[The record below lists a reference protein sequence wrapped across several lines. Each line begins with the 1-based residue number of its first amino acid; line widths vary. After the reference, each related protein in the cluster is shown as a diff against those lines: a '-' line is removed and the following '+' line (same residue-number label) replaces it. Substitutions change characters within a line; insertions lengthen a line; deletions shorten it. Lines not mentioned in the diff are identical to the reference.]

1 MNRKFFVVLMSS
13 LFIFACG
20 KKLPT
25 VDSSTPETY
34 KASLD
39 RVSQSVPK
47 EKEENFNFSISILAM
62 ESIKEHIVDG
72 VIMTDDEQDE
82 QGKKKFQKSLHGL
95 NYKQIMSRSDQVMK
109 SKMERAKE
117 QYEEELM
124 NTIDAIVAAK
134 KIKTELSKIIITDKA
149 IDSKN
154 LSMKLE
160 NKTNSSLKKLLVLG
174 LVAPTEDSLPNP
186 RVLFIDFEKPLAPK
200 EARTVVIPLKEEY
213 GWKPTDYLAIP
224 RISLDIVRAE
234 DVKKKVILND
244 KLAEAFGGYVDLR
257 KNYQELQTLLEGQND
272 WVSVFTVENIAKGF
286 FPLK

>member
-47 EKEENFNFSISILAM
+47 EKEENFNFPISILAM

-95 NYKQIMSRSDQVMK
+95 NYKQIMSRSDQDMK

-117 QYEEELM
+117 QYEEEL
-124 NTIDAIVAAK
+124 NYKLLSREEINAGYYFKFNVAVILRADL
-134 KIKTELSKIIITDKA
+134 KTQIETLSKAVSSFIYTPNEARALLDKPA
-149 IDSKN
+149 
-154 LSMKLE
+154 
-160 NKTNSSLKKLLVLG
+160 KTGGDKLLG
-174 LVAPTEDSLPNP
+174 NGAY
-186 RVLFIDFEKPLAPK
+186 
-200 EARTVVIPLKEEY
+200 IP
-213 GWKPTDYLAIP
+213 
-224 RISLDIVRAE
+224 
-234 DVKKKVILND
+234 
-244 KLAEAFGGYVDLR
+244 VDLAGTQYT
-257 KNYQELQTLLEGQND
+257 NLEY
-272 WVSVFTVENIAKGF
+272 
-286 FPLK
+286 